1 MHSCGHPPKKENKGR
16 KIKMRN
22 RVSTNVQPYIK
33 PPISPVWKPSFSPDL
48 KSPTTSRP
56 PLLAWAR
63 VTPELAPWNRWIV
76 PLPPLRLVLRLRVLL
91 RARRRRV
98 LVRRFLLLRRRL
110 LGKCGRVWGLAIRRG
125 WLSIA
130 RVHVCGQD
138 GLTAILGV
146 FKRRILQWWGVRRW
160 WQVPLRRLVLVYT
173 V

>member
-1 MHSCGHPPKKENKGR
+1 M
-16 KIKMRN
+16 
-22 RVSTNVQPYIK
+22 
-33 PPISPVWKPSFSPDL
+33 
-48 KSPTTSRP
+48 
-56 PLLAWAR
+56 
-63 VTPELAPWNRWIV
+63 
-76 PLPPLRLVLRLRVLL
+76 
-91 RARRRRV
+91 

-110 LGKCGRVWGLAIRRG
+110 LGKCGRVWGLAVRRG

-160 WQVPLRRLVLVYT
+160 WQVPLRRLVLVYI